1 MTLPQQKY
9 RIFLETLTPQTL
21 IDLPHYVAV
30 DVHFADPFNDVEGA
44 TAMAA
49 VFQHMFD
56 NVKDIRFKVVEE
68 ATNGHI
74 VFWNWTFDAQFRGKP
89 WRVSGTSVLRF
100 SPDGLVTEHIDYW
113 DAAQYFYEKLPFIGT
128 LLSGIRCRISQN

>member
-1 MTLPQQKY
+1 MSLPLQKY
-9 RIFLETLTPQTL
+9 RIFLETLTSQTL
-21 IDLPHYVAV
+21 HDLPHHVSV
-30 DVHFADPFNDVEGA
+30 DVHFADPFNDVVGV

-56 NVKDIRFKVVEE
+56 NVKDIRFRVVEE

-89 WRVSGTSVLRF
+89 WHVSGTSVLRF
-100 SPDGLVTEHIDYW
+100 SSEGRVTEHVDYW
-113 DAAQYFYEKLPFIGT
+113 DAAKHFYEKLPLIGT
-128 LLSGIRCRISQN
+128 LLSGIRWRVSQN

>member
-1 MTLPQQKY
+1 MSLPQQKY
-9 RIFLETLTPQTL
+9 RIFLETLTSQTL
-21 IDLPHYVAV
+21 YDLPHHVSV
-30 DVHFADPFNDVEGA
+30 DVHFADPFNDVVGV

-56 NVKDIRFKVVEE
+56 NVKDIRFRVVEE